1 MTMVSHTGELLW
13 ALCHCEFAP
22 STAARSEVKVKLWSP
37 ASEAEE
43 KAPADTG
50 AQS

>member
-1 MTMVSHTGELLW
+1 VQW
-13 ALCHCEFAP
+13 ALCHYEFTP

-37 ASEAEE
+37 TCEAEV
-43 KAPADTG
+43 KAPADNG